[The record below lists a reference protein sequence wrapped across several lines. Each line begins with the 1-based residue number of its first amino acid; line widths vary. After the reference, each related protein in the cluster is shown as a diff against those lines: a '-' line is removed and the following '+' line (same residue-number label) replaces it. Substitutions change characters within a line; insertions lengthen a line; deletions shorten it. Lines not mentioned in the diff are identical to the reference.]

1 MSMDEANDIDIL
13 VVYSNLSFDIIKD
26 LKRNISI
33 SLQREFL
40 KPVHFTTLSLKELQ
54 NIKNIKLEHMH
65 LVVSFT

>member
-40 KPVHFTTLSLKELQ
+40 KPVHFTTLSIKELQ
-54 NIKNIKLEHMH
+54 GLRNIKLELMH
-65 LVVSFT
+65 LVMSIS